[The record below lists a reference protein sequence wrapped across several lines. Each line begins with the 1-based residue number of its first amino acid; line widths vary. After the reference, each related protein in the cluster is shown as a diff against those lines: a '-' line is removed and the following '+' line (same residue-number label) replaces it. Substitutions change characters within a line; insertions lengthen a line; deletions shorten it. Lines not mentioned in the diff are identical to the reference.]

1 MTLTEKSLR
10 QWTESA
16 RICPTAQQRTAI
28 LDRFGTEPGDG
39 KIWTEQDIA
48 EQIREICRAH

>member
-10 QWTESA
+10 QWEESA
-16 RICPTAQQRTAI
+16 HFRFTAEQKAEI

-39 KIWTEQDIA
+39 YEWTQQDIA
-48 EQIREICRAH
+48 EQIRKIRS